1 MSAAQAALSPETEI
15 PEADRVAGFLHPRE
29 TAGFF
34 GHGKAERQL
43 RDAWASGRLPHAWL
57 LTGAPGVGK
66 ATLAYRFARFLL
78 ANPHPGAAEA
88 GHDLSVPPAST
99 VFRQVAGLAHPDLL
113 VLRRPWQAQRKR
125 HATAITVDEAR
136 RLRAFLGQTAASGGW
151 RVVIV
156 DSADDLN
163 IAAVNALLKSLEEPP
178 EACVFLLVSAAPG
191 RLPVTIRSR
200 CRTLRLAP
208 LADDAM
214 REALAPALEAGDT
227 AMPTADALEDVLSL
241 AQGSPGAALRLIAN
255 DGADL
260 YRRLLRLLDQLPGPD
275 YAAVHELADVLGAAG
290 AEERHELFHMMLG
303 GLIARL
309 VAHGVSGEGA
319 VGEETGLAARLVTSA
334 NLAQWAS
341 LWETLQRAKAE
352 ADALNLDRKILVLEM
367 FFRLE
372 KAARGEAD

>member
-1 MSAAQAALSPETEI
+1 
-15 PEADRVAGFLHPRE
+15 
-29 TAGFF
+29 
-34 GHGKAERQL
+34 
-43 RDAWASGRLPHAWL
+43 
-57 LTGAPGVGK
+57 
-66 ATLAYRFARFLL
+66 
-78 ANPHPGAAEA
+78 
-88 GHDLSVPPAST
+88 
-99 VFRQVAGLAHPDLL
+99 
-113 VLRRPWQAQRKR
+113 
-125 HATAITVDEAR
+125 
-136 RLRAFLGQTAASGGW
+136 
-151 RVVIV
+151 VIV

-178 EACVFLLVSAAPG
+178 ESCAFLLVSAAPG

-200 CRTLRLAP
+200 CRALRLAP

-214 REALAPALEAGDT
+214 RKALVSALEGGDAAMPAAEALDDL
-227 AMPTADALEDVLSL
+227 LKL
-241 AQGSPGAALRLIAN
+241 AQGSPGAALRFIAG

-260 YRRLLRLLDQLPGPD
+260 YRRLLRLLNGMPSAD
-275 YAAVHELADVLGAAG
+275 YGAAHELAETLGATG

-319 VGEETGLAARLVTSA
+319 FGEEAGLADRLVTSG

-352 ADALNLDRKILVLEM
+352 ADALNLDRNILVLET

-372 KAARGEAD
+372 KAARGEAE